1 MRKTKSG
8 TRNKQDWSTQ
18 DYSNQ
23 RRPVL
28 TLLAGNVRTSRALI
42 VAARDKV
49 PDSVARKIDIAEAAL
64 IGLLKIAEELAKIE
78 K

>member
-1 MRKTKSG
+1 MRKTLDG

-42 VAARDKV
+42 VSARDKV

-64 IGLLKIAEELAKIE
+64 IGLLKIAEELAKNE

>member
-1 MRKTKSG
+1 MRRTLAG

-42 VAARDKV
+42 VAARGKV

-64 IGLLKIAEELAKIE
+64 IGLLKMAEELAKVPN
-78 K
+78 